1 MPKGPGC
8 YLLIVVALL
17 ALAANFF
24 NPFEMPSPE
33 IALAAEHVF
42 DIFGFPITNTIL
54 ATWVTMLVLV
64 IVSFLA
70 TRDMKMVPSGL
81 QNVVEMVFEM
91 FYNFVE
97 GIAGDK
103 ARQLFSLVATLFFFI
118 LISNWL
124 GLLPG
129 YGSIWIEAHHHGEVV
144 RVPLLRSAATDL
156 STTLALAVV
165 SVTFTQVFGF
175 RVLGLGY
182 INRFF
187 PVRGI
192 IDFFRGRAEGQS
204 RRSALDLFTNIL
216 YFFPGILELF
226 GELIKLL
233 SFSFRLFGNI
243 FAGEVLLIV
252 MAFLMPYV
260 ASLPFMGLELFVGFI
275 QAFIFAI
282 LTLSFSMAAIAHLE
296 EH

>member
-1 MPKGPGC
+1 VLKRLGC
-8 YLLIVVALL
+8 VSMVVVALL

-24 NPFEMPSPE
+24 NPFKIPSPE
-33 IALAAEHVF
+33 IVLAAEHVF
-42 DIFGFPITNTIL
+42 DIFGFPITNTML
-54 ATWVTMLVLV
+54 ATWLTMLVLI
-64 IVSFLA
+64 IVSLLA
-70 TRDMKMVPSGL
+70 TRDMKLIPTGL
-81 QNVVEMVFEM
+81 QNLVEMVMEM
-91 FYNFVE
+91 FYKFVE
-97 GIAGDK
+97 SIAGDK
-103 ARQLFSLVATLFFFI
+103 ARQLFPVVATLFFFI
-118 LISNWL
+118 LISNWM

-129 YGSIWIEAHHHGEVV
+129 FGSIWIEGQHHGEVV
-144 RVPLLRSAATDL
+144 KLPLLRSAATDL
-156 STTLALAVV
+156 NTTLALAVV

-175 RVLGLGY
+175 QVLGLGF
-182 INRFF
+182 INRYF

-192 IDFFRGRAEGQS
+192 IKALRGPSEGEA
-204 RRSALDLFTNIL
+204 RRNPMDIVTALLNLI
-216 YFFPGILELF
+216 PGILEIF
-226 GELIKLL
+226 AELIKVV

-275 QAFIFAI
+275 QAYIFAI

>member
-1 MPKGPGC
+1 MV
-8 YLLIVVALL
+8 VVALL

-24 NPFEMPSPE
+24 NPFKMPRPE
-33 IALAAEHVF
+33 IVLAAEHVF

-54 ATWVTMLVLV
+54 ATWLTMLVLV
-64 IVSFLA
+64 IVSLLA
-70 TRDMKMVPSGL
+70 TRDMKLIPTGL
-81 QNVVEMVFEM
+81 QNLVEMIIET

-97 GIAGDK
+97 SIAGDK
-103 ARQLFSLVATLFFFI
+103 ARQLFPMVATLFFFI
-118 LISNWL
+118 LISNWM

-144 RVPLLRSAATDL
+144 KLPLLRSAATDL
-156 STTLALAVV
+156 NTTLALAVV
-165 SVTFTQVFGF
+165 SVTFTQIFGF
-175 RVLGLGY
+175 RVLGLGF
-182 INRFF
+182 INRYF
-187 PVRGI
+187 PVHGIVQALRGPS
-192 IDFFRGRAEGQS
+192 EGEA
-204 RRSALDLFTNIL
+204 RRNPMDVLTAIL
-216 YFFPGILELF
+216 NFFPGMLEIF
-226 GELIKLL
+226 GELIKLV

-275 QAFIFAI
+275 QAFIFAV

>member
-1 MPKGPGC
+1 M
-8 YLLIVVALL
+8 LIVIALL

-42 DIFGFPITNTIL
+42 DIFGFPITNTLL
-54 ATWVTMLVLV
+54 ATWITMLVL
-64 IVSFLA
+64 IVVSILA
-70 TRDMKMVPSGL
+70 TRDLKMVPSGL

-103 ARQLFSLVATLFFFI
+103 ARLLFPLVATLFFFI
-118 LISNWL
+118 LTSNWL

-129 YGSIWIEAHHHGEVV
+129 FGSIWIEGHHHGEVV
-144 RVPLLRSAATDL
+144 KLHLLRSAATDL
-156 STTLALAVV
+156 NTTLALAVV
-165 SVTFTQVFGF
+165 SVTFTQIFGF
-175 RVLGLGY
+175 QVLGLGF
-182 INRFF
+182 INRYF
-187 PVRGI
+187 PVSGIVKALRGSSS
-192 IDFFRGRAEGQS
+192 EGES
-204 RRSALDLFTNIL
+204 RRNPLDLFTSIL
-216 YFFPGILELF
+216 NLFPGILEIF

-260 ASLPFMGLELFVGFI
+260 VSLPFMGLELFVGFI

>member
-1 MPKGPGC
+1 VPKRLGC
-8 YLLIVVALL
+8 ASMVVVALL

-24 NPFEMPSPE
+24 NPFKMPRPE
-33 IALAAEHVF
+33 IVLAAEHVF

-54 ATWVTMLVLV
+54 ATWLTMLVLV
-64 IVSFLA
+64 IVSLLA
-70 TRDMKMVPSGL
+70 TRDMKLIPTGL
-81 QNVVEMVFEM
+81 QNLVEMIIET

-97 GIAGDK
+97 SIAGDK
-103 ARQLFSLVATLFFFI
+103 ARQLFPMVATLFFFI
-118 LISNWL
+118 LISNWM

-144 RVPLLRSAATDL
+144 KLPLLRSAATDL
-156 STTLALAVV
+156 NTTLALAVV
-165 SVTFTQVFGF
+165 SVTFTQIFGF
-175 RVLGLGY
+175 RVLGLGF
-182 INRFF
+182 INRYF
-187 PVRGI
+187 PVHGIVQALRGPS
-192 IDFFRGRAEGQS
+192 EGEA
-204 RRSALDLFTNIL
+204 RRNPMDVLTAIL
-216 YFFPGILELF
+216 NFFPGMLEIF
-226 GELIKLL
+226 GELIKLV

-275 QAFIFAI
+275 QAFIFAV

>member
-1 MPKGPGC
+1 MPKRLGC
-8 YLLIVVALL
+8 ASMVVVALL

-24 NPFEMPSPE
+24 NPFKMPRPE
-33 IALAAEHVF
+33 IVLAAEHVF

-54 ATWVTMLVLV
+54 ATWLTMLVLV
-64 IVSFLA
+64 IVSLLA
-70 TRDMKMVPSGL
+70 TRDMKLIPTGL
-81 QNVVEMVFEM
+81 QNLVEMIIET

-97 GIAGDK
+97 SIAGDK
-103 ARQLFSLVATLFFFI
+103 ARQLFPMVATLFFFI
-118 LISNWL
+118 LISNWM

-144 RVPLLRSAATDL
+144 KLPLLRSAATDL
-156 STTLALAVV
+156 NTTLALAVV
-165 SVTFTQVFGF
+165 SVTFTQIFGF
-175 RVLGLGY
+175 RVLGLGF
-182 INRFF
+182 INRYF
-187 PVRGI
+187 PVHGIVQALRGPS
-192 IDFFRGRAEGQS
+192 EGEA
-204 RRSALDLFTNIL
+204 RRNPMDVLTAIL
-216 YFFPGILELF
+216 NFFPGMLEIF
-226 GELIKLL
+226 GELIKLV

-275 QAFIFAI
+275 QAFIFAV